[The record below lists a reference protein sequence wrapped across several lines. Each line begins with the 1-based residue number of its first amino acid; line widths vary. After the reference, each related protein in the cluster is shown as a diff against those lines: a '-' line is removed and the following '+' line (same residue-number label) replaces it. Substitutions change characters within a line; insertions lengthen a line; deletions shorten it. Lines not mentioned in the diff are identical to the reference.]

1 MQFLWRSVQRML
13 GIVQPGLPVILAP
26 QTSLLA
32 LPEFVPP
39 GFECGLEILNDNGTP
54 MEFVVSA
61 LSTHLGIDYKDS
73 VRTMLSIHSRGG
85 ALLPMSSM
93 EEAEKA
99 ARGVTAEARQHNYP
113 LICRAVTIPAEEKP

>member
-1 MQFLWRSVQRML
+1 ML
-13 GIVQPGLPVILAP
+13 GVFKLGSSVILSV

-39 GFECGLEILNDNGTP
+39 GFRCGLEILNDNGTP
-54 MEFVVSA
+54 TEFVVSA
-61 LSTHLGIDYKDS
+61 LSTHLGINHKDS

-93 EEAEKA
+93 EEASKA
-99 ARGVTAEARQHNYP
+99 AQAITAEAAGHNYP
-113 LICRAVTIPAEEKP
+113 LVCRSVEIAG